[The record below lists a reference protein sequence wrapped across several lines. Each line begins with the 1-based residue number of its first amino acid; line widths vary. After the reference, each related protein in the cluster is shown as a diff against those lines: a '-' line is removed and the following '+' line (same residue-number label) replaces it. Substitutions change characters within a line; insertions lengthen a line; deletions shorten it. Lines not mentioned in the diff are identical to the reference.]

1 VRTADPRKAACVIET
16 AQLQA
21 FFKCDSVFESLLYA
35 RCFENKYANLVAPF
49 SAQQGWAGVAQF
61 YVF

>member
-1 VRTADPRKAACVIET
+1 VIET

-35 RCFENKYANLVAPF
+35 RRFENKYANLIAP
-49 SAQQGWAGVAQF
+49 STAQQGWTGIPQV
-61 YVF
+61 